1 VTGNLEAS
9 IRPPTPDSLG
19 LPLADSHTHLDLDSE
34 TDGTTPDA
42 ILARAKSADVE
53 LLVHI
58 GTDVASSRF
67 GAGLAKSRSDIRAAV
82 ALHPNEAPEIAKAG
96 GQATLDESLAEIA
109 ELANSPHVHAIGET
123 GLDFYRTGVEGRTDQ
138 EHSFREHIRIAK
150 SVGKPLVVHDRD
162 AHIQI
167 SEILAETKPPIVVL
181 HCFSG
186 DADLAKEFVARGY
199 FISFAGNI
207 TFKNA
212 ENLREALRVVPL
224 ELLLVETDAP
234 FLTPMPY
241 RGKTN
246 SSYLIPLIVAAM
258 AEVRNESP
266 IDVAQATW
274 QNTLQIFGDLPS
286 S

>member
-1 VTGNLEAS
+1 MRPTPEATN
-9 IRPPTPDSLG
+9 RPPTPDSLG
-19 LPLADSHTHLDLDSE
+19 LSLADSHTHLDLDSQ
-34 TDGTTPDA
+34 TDNTSPDE
-42 ILARAKSADVE
+42 ILARAKSAGVE

-58 GTDVASSRF
+58 GTDVPSSRF
-67 GAGLAKSRSDIRAAV
+67 GAALAKSHTDIRAAV
-82 ALHPNEAPEIAKAG
+82 ALHPNEAPEIAKTG
-96 GQATLDESLAEIA
+96 GQVAFEESLTEIE
-109 ELANSPHVHAIGET
+109 ELANSPYVSAIGET
-123 GLDFYRTGVEGRTDQ
+123 GLDFFRTGPEGREVQ
-138 EHSFREHIRIAK
+138 EQSFREHIRIAK

-162 AHIQI
+162 AHTRIA
-167 SEILAETKPPIVVL
+167 EVLAETKPQTVIL

-186 DADLAKEFVARGY
+186 DADLAREFVKRGY

-258 AEVRNESP
+258 AQVRNESP
-266 IDVAQATW
+266 SDVAQATW
-274 QNTLQIFGDLPS
+274 RNTLQLFGDSPS